1 MKNKYVPTIGALYIN
16 YIFQG
21 IAAIIISQNMVTLE
35 GRWQA
40 SISQITLVI
49 SAIGFGRVLSVNLA
63 GLISDA
69 LGRRKAVLLGVLSY
83 IIFYLGLIFSSNY
96 MMAFVFAIFA
106 GIGNSFLDT
115 ATYPVVVEAFEEH
128 NSNSALSVLNK
139 AFISVGQ
146 FLLPLLTSFLLRNHF
161 YFGWTFIAAALFLA
175 GNALLL
181 LKLPFP
187 KLQKDTKK
195 EVVSEAELLAPAKP
209 LWNQSHF
216 AIEGVCLLVF
226 SLVSVSLFN
235 IFIIWVP
242 TFAENVVGIARTD
255 SLMFVSLYSIFSFVS
270 VFITSAIVKRG
281 VNVVAYMIFCTTISA
296 LALTAM
302 LVFPTIYTL
311 IFATFAIGFFA
322 AGGIWQLG
330 LATLLD
336 FFPQRRGLVTSYYSL
351 ATSVSVMGSPYI
363 TGILAESDIR
373 LVFYLVIGLA
383 LLGTAVLAIV
393 AYRYKKVFL
402 SETNII
408 RLNQ

>member
-21 IAAIIISQNMVTLE
+21 IAAIIISQNMSVLE
-35 GRWQA
+35 GRWHA
-40 SISQITLVI
+40 SLSQITLVI
-49 SAIGFGRVLSVNLA
+49 SAIGFGRVLSVNIA

-69 LGRRKAVLLGVLSY
+69 LGRRKAVILGVISY
-83 IIFYLGLIFSSNY
+83 VIFYIGLILSTNY
-96 MMAFVFAIFA
+96 MVAFAFAIFA

-146 FLLPLLTSFLLRNHF
+146 FLLPIITSFLLANHF
-161 YFGWTFIAAALFLA
+161 YFGWTFIASAFFLVL
-175 GNALLL
+175 NIFFL

-187 KLQKDTKK
+187 TIKKDRPVETPT
-195 EVVSEAELLAPAKP
+195 EAELLAESKP
-209 LWNQSHF
+209 LWNQSNF
-216 AIEGVCLLVF
+216 AIEGVCLLIF

-235 IFIIWVP
+235 IFIIWIP
-242 TFAENVVGIARTD
+242 TFAEEVVGIARTD
-255 SLMFVSLYSIFSFVS
+255 SLMFVSLYSVFSFIS
-270 VFITSAIVKRG
+270 VFITSVIVKKG
-281 VNVVAYMIFCTTISA
+281 VNVVSFMIFCTSISA
-296 LALTAM
+296 LAIFILLM
-302 LVFPTIYTL
+302 LPNLYTL
-311 IFATFAIGFFA
+311 VLATFCIGFFA

-363 TGILAESDIR
+363 TGILAENNIEW
-373 LVFYLVIGLA
+373 VFYLITSLA
-383 LLGTAVLAIV
+383 MLGTLVLSIV

-402 SETNII
+402 SETTII
-408 RLNQ
+408 SIR

>member
-21 IAAIIISQNMVTLE
+21 IAAIIISQNMAILE
-35 GRWQA
+35 GIWQA

-49 SAIGFGRVLSVNLA
+49 SAIGFGRILSVNIA

-69 LGRRKAVLLGVLSY
+69 LGRRKAVLLGALAY
-83 IIFYLGLIFSSNY
+83 IIFYLGLVFASNY
-96 MMAFVFAIFA
+96 MIAFIFAIFA

-115 ATYPVVVEAFEEH
+115 ATYPVVVEAFEEY

-139 AFISVGQ
+139 AFISIGQ
-146 FLLPLLTSFLLRNHF
+146 FLLPIITSFLLRHHF
-161 YFGWTFIAAALFLA
+161 YFGWTFIASSLFLVV
-175 GNALLL
+175 NAFFIF
-181 LKLPFP
+181 KLPFP
-187 KLQKDTKK
+187 KYQKNKAT
-195 EVVSEAELLAPAKP
+195 EAVVDAEFSTEIKP
-209 LWNQSHF
+209 LWNQSNF
-216 AIEGVCLLVF
+216 AIEGLCLLIF

-242 TFAENVVGIARTD
+242 SFAESAIGIARTT

-281 VNVVAYMIFCTTISA
+281 VNVLSFMIFCTSMSA
-296 LALTAM
+296 LAIIGM
-302 LVFPTIYTL
+302 LVMPNVYSL
-311 IFATFAIGFFA
+311 VFATFCIGFFA

-363 TGILAESDIR
+363 TGILAEKR
-373 LVFYLVIGLA
+373 VALVFYLVAA
-383 LLGTAVLAIV
+383 LAVLGSIVLSIV

-408 RLNQ
+408 SIH